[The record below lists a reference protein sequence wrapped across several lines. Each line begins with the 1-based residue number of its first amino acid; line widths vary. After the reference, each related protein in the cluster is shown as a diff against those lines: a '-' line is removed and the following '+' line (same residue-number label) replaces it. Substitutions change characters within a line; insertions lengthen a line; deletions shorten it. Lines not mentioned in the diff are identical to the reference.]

1 MVRIIKLRDFKDE
14 NLEKI
19 VNRGFL
25 DLRDVEMDVKHV
37 MEEVRSRGDDAL
49 FEFTYRF
56 DGIKLDSNS
65 VKATR
70 SDFEEAYKKVKP
82 IEIRALRRA
91 ASSIKRFHE
100 IQLKR
105 LTFQWR
111 RQDLKTGVVTKPIS
125 SVGIYAPG
133 GRRPYPS
140 SVLMC
145 AIPAKVAGV
154 DRIILCSPPS
164 PKERFNPHI
173 LVAAE
178 IAGVNEVYCVGGAQ
192 AIAAMA
198 YGTQT
203 LTPVEKIVGP
213 GNIYVTAAKLLVS
226 GHVAVDLPAGPSE
239 ILIIADDS
247 VEAKFVAADLMAHI
261 KHDEKA
267 TCILITTSE
276 ELAKEVNKHIEDMAS
291 VASQMVIASRTLERN
306 GIIIIVENFT
316 DAIALADKIAP
327 EHLALMIRR
336 PERLLK
342 RLRNAGMIFL
352 GKYSPVALGDYCAG
366 TNHVLP
372 TGGYS
377 KVYSGLSVR
386 DFLKTIS
393 YLHCSKNGL
402 KRMAE
407 TAVTLASIEGL
418 ELHAESIR
426 IRNI

>member
-145 AIPAKVAGV
+145 
-154 DRIILCSPPS
+154 
-164 PKERFNPHI
+164 
-173 LVAAE
+173 
-178 IAGVNEVYCVGGAQ
+178 
-192 AIAAMA
+192 
-198 YGTQT
+198 
-203 LTPVEKIVGP
+203 
-213 GNIYVTAAKLLVS
+213 
-226 GHVAVDLPAGPSE
+226 
-239 ILIIADDS
+239 
-247 VEAKFVAADLMAHI
+247 
-261 KHDEKA
+261 
-267 TCILITTSE
+267 
-276 ELAKEVNKHIEDMAS
+276 
-291 VASQMVIASRTLERN
+291 
-306 GIIIIVENFT
+306 
-316 DAIALADKIAP
+316 
-327 EHLALMIRR
+327 
-336 PERLLK
+336 
-342 RLRNAGMIFL
+342 
-352 GKYSPVALGDYCAG
+352 
-366 TNHVLP
+366 
-372 TGGYS
+372 
-377 KVYSGLSVR
+377 
-386 DFLKTIS
+386 
-393 YLHCSKNGL
+393 
-402 KRMAE
+402 
-407 TAVTLASIEGL
+407 
-418 ELHAESIR
+418 
-426 IRNI
+426 